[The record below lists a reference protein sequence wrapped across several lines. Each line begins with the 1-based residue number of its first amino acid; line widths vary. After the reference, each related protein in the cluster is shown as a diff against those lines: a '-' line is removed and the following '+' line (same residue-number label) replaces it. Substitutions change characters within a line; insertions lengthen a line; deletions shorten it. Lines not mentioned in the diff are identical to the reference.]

1 MDYAWCIGSDD
12 WVPTQSDLTGT
23 GGFFDENI
31 NRLQWNRSTCST
43 PAPLVPDAT
52 PFTFGLEMG
61 LTNELPF
68 SDGFSYAS
76 CDLDS
81 LFGHESASVNWDSGC
96 SSESSWLPNQ
106 SMSSPSSSD
115 YFATLPPE
123 LEALLPTANPSLGG
137 GSAAADSPA
146 LHFWGSDDLPASSLS
161 SPTVDMAQY
170 EISDSEAQTFLGWQ
184 WQKSSTRWVDEGVSS
199 EVCHFPEA
207 IKVSERTK
215 VFYVERVTGLP
226 SQFPIPRDA
235 TAFLINITHIPNLDP
250 ETTVDALLKD
260 QDAHSWSG
268 STGSRSKVDAYVLGI
283 FFGCADPE
291 ARIACRRAKPRCC
304 GAYSCESLASEFINV
319 ERRELDPNSRD
330 RLVEAQL
337 RMREIQDSSRVGQVL
352 SFIKSISD
360 WRCGAV
366 DSTTNRIC
374 SGGKAVPK
382 KLAQRRRNKDYIL
395 VCSHRD
401 MIQCPTGHR
410 TLEIPD
416 HIDQELFLKGAS
428 GEKLVDDEDQ
438 DNECCKVS
446 SARQG
451 KKGKCVCPFNHL
463 KEGRPFEAKVIHLP
477 CSAESFVFIPHEDK
491 HPELA
496 RMCIVIPDHRH
507 PHLHPV
513 PPLLKVPHAVA
524 AKYKECVRKFGLGAT
539 VAKVEKAL
547 STKEI
552 LGGSTPSL
560 YHLGLVSRDTKTRLI
575 NEVKSEPGNQARH
588 ENQSVETYIAEQKA
602 RSDEHR
608 YIHVSEREGRT
619 AFLGIKHG
627 LINHIHKVRTLDCD
641 TTFKPVAGKTNIYE
655 INGWMPGINKEV
667 TLGRVWMKFH
677 DRQSFQFVWEE
688 LISLVKRLTKQ
699 RLAFVALHRGGTL
712 LGFNSDMEPAPLLGM
727 ADALLPTIDI
737 PSAVEKFEDA
747 VGLVKGNVRICY
759 SHVKRGIP
767 DVSHLPLEDQDR
779 ILNFMYMKTPE
790 EVEEFKIWIRTLPDP
805 NGVLLRWWEHKEM
818 HEWLLPCVIE
828 CLSDIDPNVWHVME
842 ATTNFGE
849 AQHAANNIQTG
860 IGMGLVESFMQ
871 YEALDTRRAAE
882 IEVMLQSG
890 NLHNPRNE
898 VSHRYSS
905 RNARHVH
912 ATEKAKQAR
921 AADDDLQAAEKAF
934 ADAQANL
941 KLKRAESK
949 GNSSGRVRTPRV
961 RKSPATKSGAI
972 YIRCHVYRRAPLLTH
987 TQTLMVLPRIAV
999 ANPQRLKVCFLVRRN
1014 PT

>member
-1 MDYAWCIGSDD
+1 MS
-12 WVPTQSDLTGT
+12 S
-23 GGFFDENI
+23 
-31 NRLQWNRSTCST
+31 
-43 PAPLVPDAT
+43 
-52 PFTFGLEMG
+52 
-61 LTNELPF
+61 
-68 SDGFSYAS
+68 
-76 CDLDS
+76 
-81 LFGHESASVNWDSGC
+81 SASSN
-96 SSESSWLPNQ
+96 
-106 SMSSPSSSD
+106 SD

-123 LEALLPTANPSLGG
+123 LEALLPTADSSLGG

-146 LHFWGSDDLPASSLS
+146 LNFWGSDDLPVSSS
-161 SPTVDMAQY
+161 SPPTVDLAQH

-184 WQKSSTRWVDEGVSS
+184 WQKSSTRWVDESVSS

-226 SQFPIPRDA
+226 SQFPIQI
-235 TAFLINITHIPNLDP
+235 L
-250 ETTVDALLKD
+250 
-260 QDAHSWSG
+260 
-268 STGSRSKVDAYVLGI
+268 
-283 FFGCADPE
+283 
-291 ARIACRRAKPRCC
+291 
-304 GAYSCESLASEFINV
+304 
-319 ERRELDPNSRD
+319 
-330 RLVEAQL
+330 
-337 RMREIQDSSRVGQVL
+337 
-352 SFIKSISD
+352 
-360 WRCGAV
+360 
-366 DSTTNRIC
+366 DSTTNRVC

-382 KLAQRRRNKDYIL
+382 KLG
-395 VCSHRD
+395 
-401 MIQCPTGHR
+401 QCPTGHR

-428 GEKLVDDEDQ
+428 GEKIVDDEDQ
-438 DNECCKVS
+438 ENECCKVS

-451 KKGKCVCPFNHL
+451 KKALNHV
-463 KEGRPFEAKVIHLP
+463 KEGRPFEARVIHLP
-477 CSAESFVFIPHEDK
+477 CLAESFVFIPHEDK

-524 AKYKECVRKFGLGAT
+524 EKYKQCVRKFGLGAT
-539 VAKVEKAL
+539 VAKVEKVTELYLKAL

-560 YHLGLVSRDTKTRLI
+560 YHPGLVSRDTKTRLI

-588 ENQSVETYIAEQKA
+588 ENQRVETYIAEQKA
-602 RSDEHR
+602 RSDEDR

-627 LINHIHKVRTLDCD
+627 LINYIHKVRTLDCD

-712 LGFNSDMEPAPLLGM
+712 LGLNSDMEPAPLLGM

-767 DVSHLPLEDQDR
+767 DVSHLPPEDRDR
-779 ILNFMYMKTPE
+779 IFNFMYMKSPE
-790 EVEEFKIWIRTLPDP
+790 DVEEFKIWIRTLPDL

-828 CLSDIDPNVWHVME
+828 CLSDIEANVWHVME

-882 IEVMLQSG
+882 IEVMIQSG

-898 VSHRYSS
+898 VSHRYSN

-921 AADDDLQAAEKAF
+921 AEDDNLQAAEKAF
-934 ADAQANL
+934 ADAQAHL
-941 KLKRAESK
+941 KLIRAESK
-949 GNSSGRVRTPRV
+949 VQWCFLASFLASHNMQGNSSGRVPAPRV
-961 RKSPATKSGAI
+961 RKTPATKSKANGTPKDCRRKSSTTQASSNTSTSANDVTVADETIPASTIGTSERATSPSRKRSGSTSLESDAPPKRLRLGPLKGWGIEREGVNMSAVEYAQKHWSEFRDEYPEMLPAI
-972 YIRCHVYRRAPLLTH
+972 
-987 TQTLMVLPRIAV
+987 LPDIDD
-999 ANPQRLKVCFLVRRN
+999 Q
-1014 PT
+1014 